1 MNDTGAQTYRDKS
14 QLKLKRQQTRLHTLR
29 LLEDVCQA
37 ARILAPDTD
46 PKSLSILSDIVT
58 GTLPRDLMLH
68 YRLPFEEITQR
79 AADAAEAIKRT
90 LSLIFSAEQAV
101 SAERARAEEQR
112 QKLVARYEAQLQ
124 SLHDQL
130 SAEAAKHR
138 EQLAAAEQKCRQLED
153 DALSLMADPVR
164 RQQFLLQA
172 PIHRLPLSNAL
183 MSAALRSGFYTLGD
197 LLAVHPYELI
207 ADYGFTPSQVRE
219 LDTFTER
226 IGASRPTHEG
236 STHEG
241 SDPLCMNKKKY

>member
-79 AADAAEAIKRT
+79 AADASEAIERT
-90 LSLIFSAEQAV
+90 LSLIFSAE
-101 SAERARAEEQR
+101 RARGEQR
-112 QKLVARYEAQLQ
+112 AQELAARYETRLQ
-124 SLHDQL
+124 SLRDQL

-138 EQLAAAEQKCRQLED
+138 EQLSTAEQKCRELED
-153 DALSLMADPVR
+153 DTLSLMADPVR
-164 RQQFLLQA
+164 RQQFLLRA
-172 PIHRLPLSNAL
+172 PIHRLPLGNAL
-183 MSAALRSGFYTLGD
+183 MSVALRSGFYTLGD

-226 IGASRPTHEG
+226 IGASRPCAPT
-236 STHEG
+236 
-241 SDPLCMNKKKY
+241 DPDDNKQKQILT